1 MLSVKEEIKKIANT
15 LPENATWE
23 DAMHEIYVREKI
35 EKAIEEADRG
45 NLVSHEEAKKRL
57 LFK

>member
-23 DAMHEIYVREKI
+23 DDMHEIYVREKI